1 MTSEQRGTVALFF
14 PYLNPVGVEPAM
26 LALAAGLTE
35 RNYRVDL
42 LRAYRE
48 WQDVPE
54 GVGRVVGLGSR
65 RCLPWLPRTGRGF
78 KLSVA
83 VLSAVT
89 LPWLIRYLRWER
101 PDYLIAG
108 LLTAVA
114 MTAVRMARVD
124 TRVVVSVQGYPRS
137 SSLRQC
143 VWRRTYKRADAIVA
157 ESMGSRE
164 QAAALLG
171 VPEETIAV
179 IYNPHVV
186 PGIARKAK
194 EPLDHPWFASGEP
207 PVLLGVGRLTQQKDF
222 ATLLRAFALVREQ
235 LPCRLMVLGEG
246 EERPTLGAL
255 ARSLGIAD
263 YVQMPGHVENPYP
276 YMAKAGLLVSSSAW
290 EGLVRTLIEGLA
302 IGVPVV
308 ATDCPGGTREIL
320 DGGKAGRLVRIGDH
334 QGLAAAMVEALKDTT
349 ATKRLVARGRR
360 YVRRFQASGA
370 VDAYA
375 ELLEGL
381 RRGE

>member
-1 MTSEQRGTVALFF
+1 VTSEKGGTVAFFF

-65 RCLPWLPRTGRGF
+65 HCLPWMPRTGRGF

-83 VLSAVT
+83 VLSAVA
-89 LPWLIRYLRWER
+89 LPWLIRYLRQAR

-137 SSLRQC
+137 SWLRRC
-143 VWRRTYKRADAIVA
+143 VWRWTYKRADAIVA
-157 ESMGSRE
+157 ESLGSRE
-164 QAAALLG
+164 QAAALLD

-179 IYNPHVV
+179 IYNPHVT
-186 PGIARKAK
+186 PDIARKAK
-194 EPLDHPWFASGEP
+194 ERLDHPWFARGEH

-235 LPCRLMVLGEG
+235 LPCKLLVLGEG
-246 EERPTLGAL
+246 EERPNLGAL
-255 ARSLGIAD
+255 AGRLGVAD
-263 YVQMPGHVENPYP
+263 HVHMPGHVENPYP
-276 YMAKAGLLVSSSAW
+276 YMAKAGILVSSSGW
-290 EGLVRTLIEGLA
+290 EGLVRTLIEGLV

-320 DGGKAGRLVRIGDH
+320 DRGSAGRLVRIGDH
-334 QGLAAAMVEALKDTT
+334 QGLAAAMVETLRDVT
-349 ATKRLVARGRR
+349 ATKQLVARGRR
-360 YVRRFQASGA
+360 HVRRFQVAGA

-375 ELLEGL
+375 ELLKGL